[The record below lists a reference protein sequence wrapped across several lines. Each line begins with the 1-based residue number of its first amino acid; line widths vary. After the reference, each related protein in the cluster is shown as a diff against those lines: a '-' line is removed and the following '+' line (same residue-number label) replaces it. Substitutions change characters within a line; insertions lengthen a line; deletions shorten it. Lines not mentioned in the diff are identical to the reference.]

1 MIYPH
6 LWHPSKNIIT
16 TASHYMILAITIER
30 YLVICHKRKN
40 LFNPS
45 RYIMAVFLFSTLVN
59 IHKFFEFRHH
69 VSDDVLI
76 YPSNRTSHTS
86 SSTDTLHDMD
96 SYEYRTSR
104 IGENPAFLVF
114 NAYYEV
120 CVIVFCLFTICVCN
134 FEICRKIKISGNFK
148 NR

>member
-45 RYIMAVFLFSTLVN
+45 RYIMAVFLFSALVN

-76 YPSNRTSHTS
+76 YPSNRTSNTS
-86 SSTDTLHDMD
+86 SSTNSLHNMD

>member
-45 RYIMAVFLFSTLVN
+45 RYIITVFLFSTLVN

-76 YPSNRTSHTS
+76 YPSNHTSNTS
-86 SSTDTLHDMD
+86 SSANTLHNMD

>member
-1 MIYPH
+1 
-6 LWHPSKNIIT
+6 
-16 TASHYMILAITIER
+16 MILAITIER

-45 RYIMAVFLFSTLVN
+45 RYIMAIFLFSTLVN
-59 IHKFFEFRHH
+59 IHKFFEFRHD
-69 VSDDVLI
+69 VSDDFPS
-76 YPSNRTSHTS
+76 YPSNRTSNTS
-86 SSTDTLHDMD
+86 SSTNAMYDID

-114 NAYYEV
+114 NAYHEV
-120 CVIVFCLFTICVCN
+120 CVIVFCLVAICVCN
-134 FEICRKIKISGNFK
+134 LEICRKIKISGNFK

>member
-1 MIYPH
+1 MF
-6 LWHPSKNIIT
+6 
-16 TASHYMILAITIER
+16 A
-30 YLVICHKRKN
+30 
-40 LFNPS
+40 
-45 RYIMAVFLFSTLVN
+45 AVKMFTDVSTLVN
-59 IHKFFEFRHH
+59 VHKFFEFRHD
-69 VSDDVLI
+69 VSDDFPN
-76 YPSNRTSHTS
+76 YPSNRTSNTS
-86 SSTDTLHDMD
+86 SSTNAMYDID

-114 NAYYEV
+114 NAYHEV

>member
-1 MIYPH
+1 
-6 LWHPSKNIIT
+6 
-16 TASHYMILAITIER
+16 MILAITIER

-45 RYIMAVFLFSTLVN
+45 RYILTVFLFSTLVN

-69 VSDDVLI
+69 VSDEVLI
-76 YPSNRTSHTS
+76 YPSNHTSNTS
-86 SSTDTLHDMD
+86 SSTNALHNMD

-120 CVIVFCLFTICVCN
+120 CVIVFCLFAICVCN

>member
-1 MIYPH
+1 
-6 LWHPSKNIIT
+6 
-16 TASHYMILAITIER
+16 MILAITIER

-59 IHKFFEFRHH
+59 IHKFFEFRHD
-69 VSDDVLI
+69 VSDDFPN
-76 YPSNRTSHTS
+76 YPSNRTSNTS
-86 SSTDTLHDMD
+86 SSTNAMYDID

-114 NAYYEV
+114 NAYHEV
-120 CVIVFCLFTICVCN
+120 CVIVFCLVAICVCN
-134 FEICRKIKISGNFK
+134 LEICRKIKISGNFK